1 MALSTILSIEDYVV
15 NIDCVSLYAETF
27 ESVHMIILQRS
38 QNMFKNCQTRYLKKL
53 NLLDQYFISS

>member
-38 QNMFKNCQTRYLKKL
+38 QKTCLRIAKL
-53 NLLDQYFISS
+53 DL